1 MKGKDG
7 RTAWD
12 RRFGKEFHGKLLP
25 FGSKVIY
32 RRPKHDA
39 AKFAPRGS
47 EGIML
52 GHHLEPG
59 GLFKGDYLVLS
70 LDNLL
75 VEDRPKS
82 TIHRVKEVVRA
93 PGPNAYPLRDAKN
106 AKRERAAE
114 DIVEDGILE
123 ELEVEV
129 DVEAPTME
137 EIEDMERPL
146 AVEDEMIVERIALQ
160 RIPRASRIYVPR
172 VGPPPRPP
180 VPDEPLDHSVGIEFK
195 IDNQKNPAS
204 RSYDLYVRPLQDG
217 QDGW

>member
-1 MKGKDG
+1 MVISSTRYVRRRSLNSREP
-7 RTAWD
+7 RT
-12 RRFGKEFHGKLLP
+12 
-25 FGSKVIY
+25 
-32 RRPKHDA
+32 
-39 AKFAPRGS
+39 
-47 EGIML
+47 
-52 GHHLEPG
+52 
-59 GLFKGDYLVLS
+59 
-70 LDNLL
+70 DN
-75 VEDRPKS
+75 
-82 TIHRVKEVVRA
+82 
-93 PGPNAYPLRDAKN
+93 
-106 AKRERAAE
+106 
-114 DIVEDGILE
+114 IVENGILD

-146 AVEDEMIVERIALQ
+146 AVEDEIIVERIALQ

>member
-1 MKGKDG
+1 MVHLTSTPHRPESNGVVERFNQLIVDGARCLLLQSGLPGRYWHYACRAFLLASNACVKGKDG

-75 VEDRPKS
+75 TEDRPKS

-114 DIVEDGILE
+114 DIVEDGIWG
-123 ELEVEV
+123 
-129 DVEAPTME
+129 A
-137 EIEDMERPL
+137 R
-146 AVEDEMIVERIALQ
+146 
-160 RIPRASRIYVPR
+160 VPR
-172 VGPPPRPP
+172 RLSGAV
-180 VPDEPLDHSVGIEFK
+180 
-195 IDNQKNPAS
+195 Q
-204 RSYDLYVRPLQDG
+204 LQNSLLTNHR
-217 QDGW
+217 

>member
-1 MKGKDG
+1 M
-7 RTAWD
+7 
-12 RRFGKEFHGKLLP
+12 P
-25 FGSKVIY
+25 
-32 RRPKHDA
+32 
-39 AKFAPRGS
+39 
-47 EGIML
+47 
-52 GHHLEPG
+52 GHNLEPSR
-59 GLFKGDYLVLS
+59 LFKIDYLVLK
-70 LDNLL
+70 LDKFL
-75 VEDRPKS
+75 VEDRAKS
-82 TIHRVKEVVRA
+82 TIHRVKEIVSA
-93 PGPNAYPLRDAKN
+93 PGPNAYPLRDVKTAL
-106 AKRERAAE
+106 RERPTNNVVDN
-114 DIVEDGILE
+114 DILKEFKVDM
-123 ELEVEV
+123 